1 MGYKHFKLCI
11 MSKFPQKTAG
21 TVEFEPPPRLIIEKT
36 NSLFFAFA
44 LLVDTNKW
52 LDPWA
57 GREERNNSAYFNET
71 TLLHICQK
79 NEKLE
84 IFS

>member
-1 MGYKHFKLCI
+1 
-11 MSKFPQKTAG
+11 MSKPPRKTAG
-21 TVEFEPPPRLIIEKT
+21 TVEFEPPPRLIIEKN
-36 NSLFFAFA
+36 NSLFFVFA

-52 LDPWA
+52 LAPWP
-57 GREERNNSAYFNET
+57 GREERNNPAYFNGT
-71 TLLHICQK
+71 TLRHICQN